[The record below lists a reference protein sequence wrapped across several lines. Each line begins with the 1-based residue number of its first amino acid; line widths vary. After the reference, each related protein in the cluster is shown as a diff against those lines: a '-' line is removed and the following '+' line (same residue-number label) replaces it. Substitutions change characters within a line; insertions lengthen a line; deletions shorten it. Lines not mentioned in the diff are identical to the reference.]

1 MVRGSDTPILTEI
14 PCTLSR
20 AQGFLLCAAFG
31 DADELGGY

>member
-14 PCTLSR
+14 PCALSR
-20 AQGFLLCAAFG
+20 AQGFLVHAAFG